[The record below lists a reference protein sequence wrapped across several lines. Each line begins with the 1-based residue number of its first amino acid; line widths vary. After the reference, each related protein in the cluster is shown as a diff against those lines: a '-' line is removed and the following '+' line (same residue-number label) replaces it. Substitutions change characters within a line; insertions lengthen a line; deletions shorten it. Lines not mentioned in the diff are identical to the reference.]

1 MAGFQVS
8 RFISYRAGRKQNRW
22 GTESLPTLP
31 KGIAWLFP
39 AQLLAWLFALTLL
52 PGHCIKSSR
61 FLLHILATA
70 LGAFRV
76 YLVLL
81 ECEN

>member
-52 PGHCIKSSR
+52 PGHGIKSSR
-61 FLLHILATA
+61 FLLNVLAAA

-76 YLVLL
+76 YFMFF
-81 ECEN
+81 EGEN